1 MVYRIRGNVS
11 SLRRNDSI
19 LEVGDNG
26 KEVISELE
34 VSINNW
40 ILTLNNISLKLA
52 LIIRGN

>member
-1 MVYRIRGNVS
+1 MVDRIRGNVS